1 MHGKITRYTATTGS
15 GVIMNASKKI
25 FELKKD
31 SWHDGRNR
39 PAVGM
44 YVEFR
49 TNENGIIVTDARASK
64 YQDFPPDALIR
75 EIDFWKSNTD
85 EELQNKEA
93 ELRAKEVQKIFA
105 QTNYLKLQDIEI
117 NRNVQDC
124 IKDYFAL
131 ELKGVEF
138 LKEVDVAAISP
149 LINYSVCKRF
159 LAKALDHLIF
169 SDRKLNIDMFAEYH
183 SRLGTLEYSHNFF
196 SKNEINPERVY
207 EEVFLEYQFN
217 YKGAVRAANGIKERI
232 LQLQNKIR
240 VSSHELKVLRNRLEA
255 KRGDENELKE
265 KIARIRANTD
275 KAHEETQTLTKAF
288 ENLEGLCKRFAEK
301 NLKIFEAVFRKTTNM
316 LREKTEEALNVTATQ
331 LDNQIWELGMK
342 SVSIRNVFFKHDI
355 NEPYCMMTF
364 LGQTIKKLDKSKI
377 TAANEQMMYKYYAN
391 HQARFVKKFL
401 ILTNQPKVEINVKID
416 IMGASKNNNVVIA
429 KKDSQFFVAVNKEKF
444 EGIYI
449 DPTNLDRTALQ
460 RILADTKESKF
471 NKETSITL
479 ITKEQIANMKE

>member
-25 FELKKD
+25 FELKKE

-49 TNENGIIVTDARASK
+49 TNDSGILVTDAHASK

-85 EELQNKEA
+85 EELKNKEI
-93 ELRAKEVQKIFA
+93 ELRQKEIQKVFA
-105 QTNYLKLQDIEI
+105 QTNYLKLQSIEI
-117 NRNVQDC
+117 TRSVQDC
-124 IKDYFAL
+124 IKEYFAL
-131 ELKGVEF
+131 ELRSVDF

-149 LINYSVCKRF
+149 LINYGICKRF
-159 LAKALDHLIF
+159 LSKALDHLIF
-169 SDRKLNIDMFAEYH
+169 SDRKLTIDMFAEYQ
-183 SRLGTLEYSHNFF
+183 SRLGALEYSHNFF
-196 SKNEINPERVY
+196 SKNEVNPERVY
-207 EEVFLEYQFN
+207 EEIFLEYQFN
-217 YKGAVRAANGIKERI
+217 YKGAVRAANGIKERV

-240 VSSHELKVLRNRLEA
+240 VSSHELKVLRTRLDA

-275 KAHEETQTLTKAF
+275 KAHEEVQTLQKAL
-288 ENLEGLCKRFAEK
+288 ENLEGLCKSFAEK
-301 NLKIFEAVFRKTTNM
+301 NLKIFEAVFRKTMNT

-331 LDNQIWELGMK
+331 LDNQIWEMGMK
-342 SVSIRNVFFKHDI
+342 SVSIRNVFFKHNI

-364 LGQTIKKLDKSKI
+364 LGQTVKKLDKNKI
-377 TAANEQMMYKYYAN
+377 SASNEQAMYKYYMN
-391 HQARFVKKFL
+391 HQLKYVKKFL
-401 ILTNQPKVEINVKID
+401 IFTNQLKVEITVKID
-416 IMGASKNNNVVIA
+416 IMSRSKNNNVVIA
-429 KKDSQFFVAVNKEKF
+429 KRDSQFFVAINKEKF
-444 EGIYI
+444 EEIYI

-460 RILADTKESKF
+460 RLLNDTKESKY
-471 NKETSITL
+471 NKDPKI
-479 ITKEQIANMKE
+479 IIIPKDQIANMKE

>member
-49 TNENGIIVTDARASK
+49 TNEGGVLVTDARASK

-85 EELQNKEA
+85 EELKNKES

-105 QTNYLKLQDIEI
+105 QTNYLKLDDIAI
-117 NRNVQDC
+117 NRSVQDC
-124 IKDYFAL
+124 IKEYFAL
-131 ELKGVEF
+131 ELRSIEF
-138 LKEVDVAAISP
+138 LKEVDIPSISP
-149 LINYSVCKRF
+149 LVNFSICKRF
-159 LAKALDHLIF
+159 LSKALDHLIF

-183 SRLGTLEYSHNFF
+183 SRLMALEYSHNFF
-196 SKNEINPERVY
+196 SKNEVNPERVF
-207 EEVFLEYQFN
+207 EEVFLEFQFN
-217 YKGAVRAANGIKERI
+217 YKGAVRAANGLKERI
-232 LQLQNKIR
+232 MQLQNKIR
-240 VSSHELKVLRNRLEA
+240 ISSHELKVLRNRLDA

-265 KIARIRANTD
+265 KIARVRTNAD
-275 KAHEETQTLTKAF
+275 KAHEESQTLTKAL
-288 ENLEGLCKRFAEK
+288 ENLETMCKNFAAK
-301 NLKIFEAVFRKTTNM
+301 NLKIFEAVFRKTVNM
-316 LREKTEEALNVTATQ
+316 LRDKTEEALNVTATQ
-331 LDNQIWELGMK
+331 LDNQIWEFGMK

-364 LGQTIKKLDKSKI
+364 LGQTIKKLDKNKI
-377 TAANEQMMYKYYAN
+377 TAANELAMYKYYTH
-391 HQARFVKKFL
+391 HQAKYVKKYL
-401 ILTNQPKVEINVKID
+401 ILTNQPKVEVNIKIE
-416 IMGASKNNNVVIA
+416 IMSMSKNNNVVIA

-449 DPTNLDRTALQ
+449 DPTNLDRAALQ
-460 RILADTKESKF
+460 RVLADTKESKY
-471 NKETSITL
+471 NKEPNIVL
-479 ITKEQIANMKE
+479 ITKEQIASMKE

>member
-25 FELKKD
+25 FELKKE

-49 TNENGIIVTDARASK
+49 TNDGGIQVTDARASK
-64 YQDFPPDALIR
+64 YQSFPPDALIR

-85 EELQNKEA
+85 EELQNKES
-93 ELRAKEVQKIFA
+93 ELRTKEVQKIFA
-105 QTNYLKLQDIEI
+105 QTNYLKLTEIEI
-117 NRNVQDC
+117 NRSVQDC
-124 IKDYFAL
+124 IKEFFSA
-131 ELKGVEF
+131 ELRSVEF
-138 LKEVDVAAISP
+138 LKELDLSTLTP
-149 LINYSVCKRF
+149 LINFSISKRF
-159 LAKALDHLIF
+159 LNKALDHLIF

-196 SKNEINPERVY
+196 TKNELNPERIF
-207 EEVFLEYQFN
+207 EEAFLEYQFN

-232 LQLQNKIR
+232 MQLQNKIR
-240 VSSHELKVLRNRLEA
+240 TTAHDLKILHKRLEA
-255 KRGDENELKE
+255 KKGDENEIKE
-265 KIARIRANTD
+265 KIARMRANSD
-275 KAHEETQTLTKAF
+275 KAHEETKTLTKAY
-288 ENLEGLCKRFAEK
+288 ENLEGLCKNFAQK
-301 NLKIFEAVFRKTTNM
+301 NLKIFEAVFRKTVSM

-364 LGQTIKKLDKSKI
+364 LGQTIKKLDKGKI
-377 TAANEQMMYKYYAN
+377 TAANEQAMYKYYTN
-391 HQARFVKKFL
+391 HQRNYVKKFL
-401 ILTNQPKVEINVKID
+401 ILTNQPKVEVNVKID
-416 IMGASKNNNVVIA
+416 IMSQSKNNNVVIA

-449 DPTNLDRTALQ
+449 DTTGLDKSALQ
-460 RILADTKESKF
+460 RILTDTKESKY
-471 NKETSITL
+471 NKEANISL
-479 ITKEQIANMKE
+479 ITKEQIASMKE

>member
-49 TNENGIIVTDARASK
+49 TNDNGILVTDARASK
-64 YQDFPPDALIR
+64 YQEFPPDALIR

-85 EELQNKEA
+85 EELKNKES
-93 ELRAKEVQKIFA
+93 ELRAKEIQKVFA
-105 QTNYLKLQDIEI
+105 QTNYLKLQSIEI
-117 NRNVQDC
+117 NRSVQDC
-124 IKDYFAL
+124 IKEYFSL
-131 ELKGVEF
+131 ELKSLEF
-138 LKEVDVAAISP
+138 LKEVDVPAISP
-149 LINYSVCKRF
+149 LINYSLCKRF
-159 LAKALDHLIF
+159 LNKALDFLIY

-183 SRLGTLEYSHNFF
+183 SRLGMLEYSHNFF
-196 SKNEINPERVY
+196 SKNEVNPERVF

-217 YKGAVRAANGIKERI
+217 YKGAVRAANGVKERI
-232 LQLQNKIR
+232 MQLENKIR
-240 VSSHELKVLRNRLEA
+240 ISSHELKVLRNRLDA

-265 KIARIRANTD
+265 KIARVRVNAD
-275 KAHEETQTLTKAF
+275 KAHEESQTLRKALD
-288 ENLEGLCKRFAEK
+288 NLDNLCKNFADK
-301 NLKIFEAVFRKTTNM
+301 NLKIFEAVFRKTMNM

-342 SVSIRNVFFKHDI
+342 SISIRNVFFKHNI

-364 LGQTIKKLDKSKI
+364 LGQTIKKLDKGKI
-377 TAANEQMMYKYYAN
+377 TASNEQAMYKYYTS
-391 HQARFVKKFL
+391 HQTKHVKKYL
-401 ILTNQPKVEINVKID
+401 ILTNQQKVEVNVKID
-416 IMGASKNNNVVIA
+416 IMSMSKNNNVVIA
-429 KKDSQFFVAVNKEKF
+429 KKDSQFFVAINKEKF

-449 DPTNLDRTALQ
+449 DPTNLDKAALQ
-460 RILADTKESKF
+460 RLVIDTKESKY
-471 NKETSITL
+471 NKEPNLTL